1 MVPEIERTR
10 IMLINNHYPQLL
22 VEQQI
27 NKFINC
33 KLNIS
38 TNKEI
43 EDINLFNKNQM
54 TYNYKLEERT
64 LKAIIKKNTKSTN
77 CDTQIRLNIYCKNR
91 KLSNLVIKNSL
102 SNKTTNI

>member
-1 MVPEIERTR
+1 MPEIKR
-10 IMLINNHYPQLL
+10 IKITLINNHYPQSL

-33 KLNIS
+33 KLN

-43 EDINLFNKNQM
+43 ENMNLYYENQM

-64 LKAIIKKNTKSTN
+64 LKAIIKKYTKPTN
-77 CDTQIRLNIYCKNR
+77 CDTQIKLNIY
-91 KLSNLVIKNSL
+91 
-102 SNKTTNI
+102 

>member
-54 TYNYKLEERT
+54 TYNYKLKEKT
-64 LKAIIKKNTKSTN
+64 LKAH
-77 CDTQIRLNIYCKNR
+77 QL
-91 KLSNLVIKNSL
+91 
-102 SNKTTNI
+102 

>member
-1 MVPEIERTR
+1 MVPEIERIK
-10 IMLINNHYPQLL
+10 IMLIKNHYPQLL

-54 TYNYKLEERT
+54 TYNYKLEERI
-64 LKAIIKKNTKSTN
+64 LKAIIKKYTSTP
-77 CDTQIRLNIYCKNR
+77 IVINR
-91 KLSNLVIKNSL
+91 
-102 SNKTTNI
+102 